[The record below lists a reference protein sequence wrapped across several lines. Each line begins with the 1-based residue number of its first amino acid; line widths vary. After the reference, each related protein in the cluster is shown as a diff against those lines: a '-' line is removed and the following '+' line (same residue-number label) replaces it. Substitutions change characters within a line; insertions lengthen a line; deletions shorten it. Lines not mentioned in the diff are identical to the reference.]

1 MSSDSIAPSASLKRQ
16 LPSFV
21 AIGAFGY
28 VVDASITYF
37 CARALGVDPFLAW
50 IPGFIIPYIPYVVR
64 FPAFFVATIANF
76 ALNRAFTFAHST
88 EPLLAAF
95 ARYVMVCA
103 VGLAVNYGAYA
114 AGLGAYELAGHPAT
128 PAVLPIFVAFGSGV
142 AMFFTYFGFRLY
154 AFRV

>member
-1 MSSDSIAPSASLKRQ
+1 MNSDSIAPSASLKRQ

-37 CARALGVDPFLAW
+37 CARALGVDPFLARF
-50 IPGFIIPYIPYVVR
+50 PGFII
-64 FPAFFVATIANF
+64 ATLANF

-88 EPLLAAF
+88 EPLWAAF
-95 ARYVMVCA
+95 VRYVMVCA
-103 VGLAVNYGAYA
+103 VGLAVNYAAYA
-114 AGLGAYELAGHPAT
+114 AGLGAYEFAGHAAT
-128 PAVLPIFVAFGSGV
+128 PAVLPVFVAFGSGV
-142 AMFFTYFGFRLY
+142 AMFFTYFGFRLF

>member
-28 VVDASITYF
+28 VVDASVTYF
-37 CARALGVDPFLAW
+37 CARTLGIDPFLARL
-50 IPGFIIPYIPYVVR
+50 PGFVI
-64 FPAFFVATIANF
+64 ATIANF

-88 EPLLAAF
+88 EPLFAAF
-95 ARYVMVCA
+95 MRYVMVCA
-103 VGLAVNYGAYA
+103 VGLAVNYAAYA
-114 AGLGAYELAGHPAT
+114 AGLGAYELAGHPVT